1 MVNPKVF
8 YMKNKKSIY
17 LAALAIIATL
27 ASCQK
32 EKVADVENFNV
43 YTSGS
48 LTTFRVGT
56 NVSFV
61 LSGNPDNISFYSG
74 EKGHDYEFRNRVS
87 RNDGDLRLSFQTRAQ
102 NTACFTALAAGAL
115 KVYFSNSFP
124 AHFSTLTDALLANSQ
139 DSAML
144 NNNGYWTDIT
154 GRFFIPASG
163 TASVYYP
170 SGDTSL
176 NDLITNPDYPC
187 TVAFKM
193 STPSHGSLS
202 TNGITIGS
210 MNFYSKFPDTT
221 VKHNLEPGGS
231 TGKIWKV
238 INAANAADSFY
249 KTTTSLKYLGGA
261 ATTYSEDW
269 AVSTSYNV
277 TVYPSDIGLAIKN
290 ISNNPL
296 TTYSHRFTE
305 PGTHKVV
312 FVASNNRVNGRTEII
327 KEIIVNIVP

>member
-1 MVNPKVF
+1 
-8 YMKNKKSIY
+8 MKNKKFIY
-17 LAALAIIATL
+17 LATIVLLTGL

-32 EKVADVENFNV
+32 EKVDNVENFNV
-43 YTSGS
+43 YTAGS
-48 LTTFRVGT
+48 VTTFRVGT

-124 AHFSTLTDALLANSQ
+124 ARFSTLTNALLANSQ
-139 DSAML
+139 DSMML
-144 NNNGYWTDIT
+144 NTNNYWTDIT
-154 GRFFIPASG
+154 GRFYIPSTG

-193 STPSHGSLS
+193 SGLSHGALS
-202 TNGITIGS
+202 INGITIGS

-221 VKHNLEPGGS
+221 VRHNLEPGGS

-238 INAANAADSFY
+238 VNAANAADSFY

-261 ATTYSEDW
+261 TTTYSEDW

-277 TVYPSDIGLAIKN
+277 TVYPADIGVAIKN

-296 TTYSHRFTE
+296 KSYTHKFTE
-305 PGTHKVV
+305 PGLHKVV

-327 KEIIVNIVP
+327 KEITVNIVP